1 MSKIGRNEPCPCGS
15 GKKYKKCCLQKD
27 QATTKQAREQRAQAS
42 QEVVD
47 MLDERPAAL
56 PPLPSVPV
64 PDPPAPDPYV
74 AAFNRRWEEFEGRDY
89 EGQIALFQQTLEEPE
104 MMDSEMAFEMLNIIY
119 HESVTRGPSE
129 RDRFEGLVDML
140 RTRLPDVYDQDAHI
154 YLDWQLTN
162 ALALGRHAA
171 VPDLARQL
179 AASVG
184 DSLDHFSETRD
195 RLAFHG
201 QVAVLND
208 AMRIVWPEVKHSENL
223 LPWAIDEF
231 IQWAADCIIFDYL
244 EQHLAPDAGDPVLL
258 EQIGFYREVDPQ
270 RLESYMAHL
279 TGRTWPT
286 WSMDDFELPPPQRKA
301 RDAFYDEDEDE
312 TSLSQSSRDPAYANL
327 FHLTVEFLGYLR
339 REEHV
344 SYTRGE
350 LARQQ
355 IYRYIVER
363 HAGEL
368 EPQESMLDMVMG
380 SAKKKKSP
388 PKPKPPK
395 PANLLCP
402 DRETFD
408 RFLAQMLN
416 FINAQHYKVLATF
429 ELIPVWLRFLE
440 ERHLIDTRQRVQTL
454 EDLAALLPDLRTI
467 YDNYAADPAMQTAL
481 QGWRETAGI
490 VGE

>member
-1 MSKIGRNEPCPCGS
+1 M
-15 GKKYKKCCLQKD
+15 QKD
-27 QATTKQAREQRAQAS
+27 QATAKQAREQRAQAS

-47 MLDERPAAL
+47 MLDERRAAL

-74 AAFNRRWEEFEGRDY
+74 EAFNRRWEEFQSRDY
-89 EGQIALFQQTLEEPE
+89 AGQIALFLQTLDEPE
-104 MMDSEMAFEMLNIIY
+104 LMDAEMAFEMLNSIY
-119 HESVTRGPSE
+119 HESVMRGPAE

-140 RTRLPDVYDQDAHI
+140 RTRLPDVYEHDAHI

-162 ALALGRHAA
+162 ALVLDRHAS
-171 VPDLARQL
+171 VPELARQL
-179 AASVG
+179 AAGVG

-244 EQHLAPDAGDPVLL
+244 EQHPASDAGDPVLL
-258 EQIGFYREVDPQ
+258 EQIEFYREVDPQ
-270 RLESYMAHL
+270 RLELYIAHL

-286 WSMDDFELPPPQRKA
+286 WSMDDFELPPPQHKA

-312 TSLSQSSRDPAYANL
+312 DEPSLLQPAPDPAYANL

-355 IYRYIVER
+355 IYRYVAER

-368 EPQESMLDMVMG
+368 EPQESMLDMFMG
-380 SAKKKKSP
+380 SAKKKQSP
-388 PKPKPPK
+388 PKPKPPR

-408 RFLAQMLN
+408 RFLAQLLN
-416 FINAQHYKVLATF
+416 FINPQHYKVLATV
-429 ELIPVWLRFLE
+429 ELIPAWLRFLAA
-440 ERHLIDTRQRVQTL
+440 RQLIDARQRVQTL
-454 EDLAALLPDLRTI
+454 EDLAALLPDLRNI
-467 YDNYAADPAMQTAL
+467 YEEYTADPAMQMAL
-481 QGWRETAGI
+481 QGWRERAGI
-490 VGE
+490 AGE

>member
-1 MSKIGRNEPCPCGS
+1 M
-15 GKKYKKCCLQKD
+15 QKD
-27 QATTKQAREQRAQAS
+27 QATAKETREQRAQAS

-47 MLDERPAAL
+47 MLDERPVVL

-74 AAFNRRWEEFEGRDY
+74 EAFNRRWEEFQSRDY
-89 EGQIALFQQTLEEPE
+89 EGQIALFRQTLDEPE
-104 MMDSEMAFEMLNIIY
+104 LMDAEMAFEMLNIIY
-119 HESVTRGPSE
+119 HESVTRGPAE

-140 RTRLPDVYDQDAHI
+140 RMRLPDVYEHDAHI

-162 ALALGRHAA
+162 ALALDRHAS
-171 VPDLARQL
+171 VPELARQL
-179 AASVG
+179 AAGVG
-184 DSLDHFSETRD
+184 DSLDDFSETRD

-201 QVAVLND
+201 QVVVLND

-223 LPWAIDEF
+223 LPWAISEF
-231 IQWAADCIIFDYL
+231 IQWAVDCIIFDYL
-244 EQHLAPDAGDPVLL
+244 EQHPAPDAGDPVLL
-258 EQIGFYREVDPQ
+258 EQIEFYREVDPQ
-270 RLESYMAHL
+270 RLELYIAHL

-312 TSLSQSSRDPAYANL
+312 SSLLQPAPDPAYANL

-355 IYRYIVER
+355 IYRYVVER

-368 EPQESMLDMVMG
+368 EPQESMLDMFMG
-380 SAKKKKSP
+380 SAKKKQSP

-408 RFLAQMLN
+408 RFLAQLLN
-416 FINAQHYKVLATF
+416 FINPQHYKVLATV
-429 ELIPVWLRFLE
+429 ELIPAWLRFLAA
-440 ERHLIDTRQRVQTL
+440 RQLIDAQQRVQTL
-454 EDLAALLPDLRTI
+454 EDLAALLPDLRNI
-467 YDNYAADPAMQTAL
+467 YEEYTADPAMQMAL
-481 QGWRETAGI
+481 QGWRERAGI
-490 VGE
+490 AGE

>member
-1 MSKIGRNEPCPCGS
+1 M
-15 GKKYKKCCLQKD
+15 QKD
-27 QATTKQAREQRAQAS
+27 QATAKQAREQRAQAS

-47 MLDERPAAL
+47 MLDERPVAL

-74 AAFNRRWEEFEGRDY
+74 EAFNRRWEEFQSRDY
-89 EGQIALFQQTLEEPE
+89 AGQIALFQQTLDEPQL
-104 MMDSEMAFEMLNIIY
+104 MDAEMAFEMLNIIY
-119 HESVTRGPSE
+119 YESVTRGPSE

-140 RTRLPDVYDQDAHI
+140 RTRLPDVYDHDAHI
-154 YLDWQLTN
+154 YLDWRLTN
-162 ALALGRHAA
+162 ALALDRHAA

-179 AASVG
+179 AAGV
-184 DSLDHFSETRD
+184 DDHFDEFSETRD
-195 RLAFHG
+195 RLAYHG

-244 EQHLAPDAGDPVLL
+244 EQHPASDAGDPALI
-258 EQIGFYREVDPQ
+258 EQLDRYLEVDRQ

-286 WSMDDFELPPPQRKA
+286 WSMDDFELPPPQHKA

-312 TSLSQSSRDPAYANL
+312 DETSLSESARDPAYANL

-355 IYRYIVER
+355 IYRYVAER

-368 EPQESMLDMVMG
+368 EPQESMLDMFMG
-380 SAKKKKSP
+380 SAKKKQSP

-408 RFLAQMLN
+408 RFLAQLLN
-416 FINAQHYKVLATF
+416 FINPQHYKVLATV
-429 ELIPVWLRFLE
+429 ELIPAWLRFLE
-440 ERHLIDTRQRVQTL
+440 ARQLIDARQRVQTL
-454 EDLAALLPDLRTI
+454 EDLAALLPDLRNI
-467 YDNYAADPAMQTAL
+467 YDQYAADPAMQTAL
-481 QGWRETAGI
+481 HGWHATAGI
-490 VGE
+490 AGGE